1 MIEITCD
8 MCMDL
13 MPLVQDGIASADSR
27 TAVLAHLEKCGD
39 CRAMF
44 EGEIPQAPVKKNIVK
59 ELGNRLK
66 LFGAMALMFGV
77 LYGLSLTAGSGL
89 FLNAVIMPVLG
100 MLGYGLFRWK
110 ASWLVPG
117 ILLGAHLLSNAMY
130 LFRGEEILDLPSLLM
145 FNLLYA
151 IFAVVGVV
159 VAGLLHF
166 AFKKEN

>member
-1 MIEITCD
+1 MIEISCD

-13 MPLVQDGIASADSR
+13 MPLVQDGIASGDSR

-39 CRAMF
+39 CRTLF
-44 EGEIPQAPVKKNIVK
+44 EGEIPQVPAKKNIVR
-59 ELGNRLK
+59 ELGNRLR

-77 LYGLSLTAGSGL
+77 LYGLSLTADSGL

-110 ASWLVPG
+110 AVWLVPG
-117 ILLGAHLLSNAMY
+117 ILLGAHLLTNALY
-130 LFRGEEILDLPSLLM
+130 LFRGEELLDLPSLLM

-151 IFAVVGVV
+151 IFAVVGVI

>member
-13 MPLVQDGIASADSR
+13 MPLVQDGIASEDSR
-27 TAVLAHLEKCGD
+27 TAVLAHLETCGD
-39 CRAMF
+39 CRTMF
-44 EGEIPQAPVKKNIVK
+44 EGEIPQAPAKKNIVK

-100 MLGYGLFRWK
+100 ILGYGLFRWK
-110 ASWLVPG
+110 AAWLVPG
-117 ILLGAHLLSNAMY
+117 ILLGAHLVTNTVGVFQGA
-130 LFRGEEILDLPSLLM
+130 EVLDAPSLLM

>member
-1 MIEITCD
+1 MTEISCD

-27 TAVLAHLEKCGD
+27 AAVLAHLEHCGE
-39 CRAMF
+39 CRALF
-44 EGEIPQAPVKKNIVK
+44 EGEIPQTTGKQNIVK

-66 LFGAMALMFGV
+66 LLGAMALMFGV

-110 ASWLVPG
+110 AVWLVPG
-117 ILLGAHLLSNAMY
+117 ILLGTHLVSNAVGV
-130 LFRGEEILDLPSLLM
+130 FRGAEVLDAPSVLM
-145 FNLLYA
+145 FTGMYA
-151 IFAVVGVV
+151 IFAVVGTVI
-159 VAGLLHF
+159 AGLLHF
-166 AFKKEN
+166 AFRKEN

>member
-1 MIEITCD
+1 MIEISCD

-13 MPLVQDGIASADSR
+13 MPLVQDGIASEDSR

-39 CRAMF
+39 CRILF
-44 EGEIPQAPVKKNIVK
+44 EGEIPQAPAKKNIVRA
-59 ELGNRLK
+59 LGNRLR

-77 LYGLSLTAGSGL
+77 LYGLSLTADSGL
-89 FLNAVIMPVLG
+89 FLNAVIMPALG
-100 MLGYGLFRWK
+100 MLGYGLFRWR
-110 ASWLVPG
+110 AAWLVPG
-117 ILLGAHLLSNAMY
+117 ILLGAHLLANTMY
-130 LFRGEEILDLPSLLM
+130 LFRGEELLDLASLLM